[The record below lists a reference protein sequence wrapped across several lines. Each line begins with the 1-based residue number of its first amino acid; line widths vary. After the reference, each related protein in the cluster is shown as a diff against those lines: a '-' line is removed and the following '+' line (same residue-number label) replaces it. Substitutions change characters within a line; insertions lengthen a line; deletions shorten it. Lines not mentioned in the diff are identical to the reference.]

1 MNCVEIE
8 EKIGY
13 TFSDK
18 ALLMRAFT
26 LSSYAN
32 AYKKESNERL
42 EFLGD
47 AVLEMIV
54 SEKLYGETDGTEG
67 EMTEKRKRF
76 VSDENLFQVVE
87 TLGLKKYLL
96 YVGKEQDNLGKK
108 AVPSLFEALTAAIYL
123 DGGYEKA
130 KEFVG
135 RFLWKNAEKEDYISA
150 LKMYL
155 EKRGKGLRKTDWTE
169 TKTGKDNAPQFTESI
184 VIDGRTFTGKGGDTK
199 TAKQSAA
206 KSALDAL
213 KQE

>member
-1 MNCVEIE
+1 MNYAEIE

-13 TFSDK
+13 SFADK
-18 ALLMRAFT
+18 ELLKRAFT

-32 AYKKESNERL
+32 AYKQESNERL

-47 AVLEMIV
+47 AVIEMIV

-67 EMTEKRKRF
+67 EMTEKRKQF
-76 VSDENLFQVVE
+76 VSDENLCRVVE
-87 TLGLKKYLL
+87 TLGLKKRLL
-96 YVGKEQDNLGKK
+96 YVGKEKDNLGKK

-130 KEFVG
+130 KEFIG
-135 RFLWKNAEKEDYISA
+135 RFLWENVEKEDYISA
-150 LKMYL
+150 LKMHL
-155 EKRGKGLRKTDWTE
+155 EKRGKGLRKTDWVE

-184 VIDGRTFTGKGGDTK
+184 VIDGRTFTGIGGDTK

-206 KSALDAL
+206 KQALNAL
-213 KQE
+213 KEE